1 MTSHKDLERAKE
13 LAAILQDEGDI
24 ELVCDVTL
32 EPAPSAEKLK
42 AISARIDDDGVQ
54 KITSLIAQVRNET
67 LDAAEDKLAELEKF
81 YANRNGVKTESEV
94 GRIIGV
100 QDAMLEIRNLK
111 QEDKE

>member
-1 MTSHKDLERAKE
+1 MTPTDKDMERAEAHVKRLEGYHLAWEYEKE
-13 LAAILQDEGDI
+13 TA
-24 ELVCDVTL
+24 
-32 EPAPSAEKLK
+32 
-42 AISARIDDDGVQ
+42 
-54 KITSLIAQVRNET
+54 SLIAQVRKET
-67 LDAAEDKLAELEKF
+67 LDAAEAKLAGLEKF